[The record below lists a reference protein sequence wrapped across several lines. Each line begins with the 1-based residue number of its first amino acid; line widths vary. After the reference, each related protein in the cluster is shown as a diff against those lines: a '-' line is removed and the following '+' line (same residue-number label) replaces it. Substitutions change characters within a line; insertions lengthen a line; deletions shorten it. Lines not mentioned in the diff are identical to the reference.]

1 MVRERT
7 VQLTAAGKVK
17 LQEELEHLMTVKRI
31 ELARRIMES
40 SDHGDI
46 SDNSESETA
55 KEELVLTDA
64 RISELEMMLERAEV
78 IEHPTTDR
86 VGLGSVVTIRGDDGV
101 EETWTVV
108 DHAEADTRDGSISTQ
123 SPVGSMLMGKQ
134 PGETISVKTPAG
146 SFGYTIVRIE

>member
-17 LQEELEHLMTVKRI
+17 LQEELEHLVTVKRT

-55 KEELVLTDA
+55 KEELVITDA
-64 RISELEMMLERAEV
+64 RINELEMMLERAEV

-123 SPVGSMLMGKQ
+123 SPVGSMLLGKR
-134 PGETISVKTPAG
+134 PGEAISVKTSAG